1 MSNVFSCDV
10 YPFLKIIACLY
21 SLIFAFALES
31 TSRFEKAK
39 TVIVRVSCVAAISG
53 LQFIVY
59 CRPNMPGH
67 VSH

>member
-10 YPFLKIIACLY
+10 YPFLNITACLV
-21 SLIFAFALES
+21 FAFALES
-31 TSRFEKAK
+31 TFLFENGK
-39 TVIVRVSCVAAISG
+39 TVIVRVSCAEAISG